1 MRSNGEAL
9 RGFLALKLFAVL
21 VLTSGCFYDVS
32 ENGDEEALGAVSQAV
47 NGANAIGVIPIGTDA
62 DGIGTTCPRESTSI
76 FTPIASLVTL
86 FMDDEDDDNQDKLSN
101 GWVAPNTSNPWFWF
115 GMDGH
120 NTTLRFCRVEGG
132 LFLPKTT
139 SPGDTANFYSVLS
152 LGTNCPAGSTRVG
165 YYIDNEDDQNINSSS
180 GPFAPN
186 STNSG
191 KFSSTT
197 LFFCVYRSLA
207 FSMAQFPDLGAP
219 YAVFHT
225 WDRAQQPAWVMSKH
239 AKYTDDED
247 DQNQN
252 HVLTPNDP
260 GVVAE
265 LQKMVGM
272 GSNSTYSMARVR

>member
-1 MRSNGEAL
+1 MKSNGEAL
-9 RGFLALKLFAVL
+9 RGILALKLSAVL
-21 VLTSGCFYDVS
+21 VLPSGCFYDVS

-62 DGIGTTCPRESTSI
+62 EEGMGFTCPRESTSTL
-76 FTPIASLVTL
+76 TPIAKLVTL
-86 FMDDEDDDNQDKLSN
+86 FMDDEDDDNQDKLSK
-101 GWVAPNTSNPWFWF
+101 GWVAPSTSNPWYWF
-115 GMDGH
+115 GTDGH
-120 NTTLRFCRVEGG
+120 NTTFRFCRVEGG

-139 SPGDTANFYSVLS
+139 SPGDTANFYAVLS
-152 LGTNCPAGSTRVG
+152 LGTSCPAGSTRVG
-165 YYIDNEDDQNINSSS
+165 YHIDNEDDQNINSSS

-186 STNSG
+186 TTDAI
-191 KFSSTT
+191 FSSTT

-207 FSMAQFPDLGAP
+207 FSMGPFPDLGAP

-225 WDRAQQPAWVMSKH
+225 WDPAKQPSWVMSKH

-247 DQNQN
+247 DGNQN

-265 LQKMVGM
+265 LQKMVRM
-272 GSNSTYSMARVR
+272 SNNSTFSMARVR